1 MKTTQLKDELSKNLN
16 LIKDIVGIPSNFK
29 IPQITMDNIFI
40 VFHRKKDDYLLMVS
54 PDKWESFQNSGE
66 IAEGVGIING
76 DKNLVVALT
85 ETSLYWSSASVFGG
99 GKTTADR
106 MTAIGDWTDKTN
118 TKTQITHDEC
128 NGASYAPGFC
138 SKYSCV
144 NANGVGLTA
153 GRWWL
158 PSIAELVMIYANMYK
173 INYAL
178 SLINGATQLHESP
191 YWSSTEMNE
200 NFAWYFYFS
209 DGGVLYGVSKY
220 ASRVGVRPISH
231 I

>member
-1 MKTTQLKDELSKNLN
+1 MKTSQLKDELSKNLN
-16 LIKDIVGIPSNFK
+16 LIKDIVGIPIEFK
-29 IPQITMDNIFI
+29 IPLITMDNIFI

-106 MTAIGDWTDKTN
+106 TTAIGDWTGKTN

-128 NGASYAPGFC
+128 NGAS
-138 SKYSCV
+138 
-144 NANGVGLTA
+144 
-153 GRWWL
+153 
-158 PSIAELVMIYANMYK
+158 
-173 INYAL
+173 
-178 SLINGATQLHESP
+178 
-191 YWSSTEMNE
+191 
-200 NFAWYFYFS
+200 
-209 DGGVLYGVSKY
+209 
-220 ASRVGVRPISH
+220 
-231 I
+231 